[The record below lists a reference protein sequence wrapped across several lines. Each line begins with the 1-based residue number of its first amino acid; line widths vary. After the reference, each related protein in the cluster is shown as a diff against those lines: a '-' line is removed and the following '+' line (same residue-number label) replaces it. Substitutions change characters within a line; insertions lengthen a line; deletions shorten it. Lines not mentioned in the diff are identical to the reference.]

1 MQTISTLISIV
12 LWIIGLYVLYRLFKK
27 EGLLKAILGFIC
39 MLYTFIW
46 GWMHAKEEGITGFM
60 WAWTVL
66 WIIAVVVAVVAA
78 MSAGGGG
85 GGAFIPGLSPLV

>member
-1 MQTISTLISIV
+1 MQTASTIVSIV
-12 LWIIGLYVLYRLFKK
+12 IWLIGLYVLYRLFKK

-39 MLYTFIW
+39 MLYTYIW
-46 GWMHAKEEGITGFM
+46 GWMHAKEEGITTFM

-66 WIIAVVVAVVAA
+66 WIIAIILAVLAGAAVA
-78 MSAGGGG
+78 GGG